1 MLLSQDVGTPG
12 TYVLVFNQ
20 GVRLV
25 YRPGG

>member
-1 MLLSQDVGTPG
+1 MVLTQDPQIPDS
-12 TYVLVFNQ
+12 YVVVFNQ